1 MITETLLKKIVI
13 TLVIIILGFLSISIF
28 RVFAEMKKADVLL
41 DYYID
46 KTKRESDSIIK
57 LKNERIKKLLS
68 DIYVLNGK
76 INAAHS
82 KIDSLNAQKQRIQYV
97 YINKIKEIDNYNA
110 KQLEEYWKNEIK

>member
-13 TLVIIILGFLSISIF
+13 TLVIIILGFLS
-28 RVFAEMKKADVLL
+28 
-41 DYYID
+41 
-46 KTKRESDSIIK
+46 
-57 LKNERIKKLLS
+57 
-68 DIYVLNGK
+68 K